1 MPASSFYF
9 KLVVML
15 LFFRNSNGQQN
26 SLPVEFWW
34 EKIEGNSRL
43 VNTEPSIHFRRAN
56 TECKSK

>member
-43 VNTEPSIHFRRAN
+43 ANTEPS
-56 TECKSK
+56 